1 MSLMNAIVLQDG
13 EVTLQQ
19 VELPKPQAG
28 QVLVRS
34 LACGIC
40 GSDIHIARHYNEV
53 FDFYR
58 KLGMM
63 PEGADNHVPV
73 MLGHE
78 FCAEVVEFGPETQQ
92 TLALGTRVT
101 SVPIL
106 MSQNGAGVGV
116 TPGVNGAYSEYFI
129 LDEAQLLP
137 VPDHLPAEAVALTE
151 PLAVG
156 LHAVNRGEVGTED
169 TALVVGC
176 GPIGLAAIS
185 ALHLQG
191 VRNIIAADLQGEKLA
206 LAHEFGATHVVNPGE
221 QDEVA
226 YAAEIAAGNRVVIFE
241 CVGIHKLIEGFV
253 KRSPANAT
261 IVVTGI
267 HTAEANINY
276 AYATVK
282 ELDMRF
288 SYYYQPHEFA
298 QCLQELTES
307 RVPWNKLL
315 TGKVGMDGVSGAF
328 KQLMQPNQHIKVV
341 IEPWRDGELQT
352 LN

>member
-1 MSLMNAIVLQDG
+1 MSMMNAIVMQDG

-19 VELPKPQAG
+19 VELPTPQAG

-40 GSDIHIARHYNEV
+40 GSDIHITRHYSEV
-53 FDFYR
+53 FSFYR
-58 KLGMM
+58 KLGVM
-63 PEGADNHVPV
+63 PEGVDDHAPV

-78 FCAEVVEFGPETQQ
+78 FCAEVVEFGPQTQQ
-92 TLALGTRVT
+92 TLAVGTRVT
-101 SVPIL
+101 SVPFL
-106 MSQNGAGVGV
+106 LSQNGAGVGV

-129 LDEAQLLP
+129 LDEALLMP
-137 VPDHLPAEAVALTE
+137 VPDDLPSEAVALAE

-156 LHAVNRGEVGTED
+156 LHAVNRGEVGVDD
-169 TALVVGC
+169 TAIVVGC
-176 GPIGLAAIS
+176 GPIGLAAIT
-185 ALHLQG
+185 ALHLRG
-191 VRNIIAADLQGEKLA
+191 VRNIIAADLQSEKLE
-206 LAHEFGATHVVNPGE
+206 LAREFGATHTVNPGE

-226 YAAEIAAGNRVVIFE
+226 YATEIAAGNRVVIFE

-253 KRSPANAT
+253 KRAPAKAT

-267 HTAEANINY
+267 HTADANINY

-288 SYYYQPHEFA
+288 SYYYQPEEFA
-298 QCLQELTES
+298 QCLQELAEGK
-307 RVPWNKLL
+307 VPWRKLL

-328 KQLMQPNQHIKVV
+328 KQLMKPNPHIKVV
-341 IEPWRDGELQT
+341 IEPWRNGELET
-352 LN
+352 LS